1 MSWKKSAKNFKSEI
15 MAAQQ
20 NFHLPV
26 LLKQTVDYLLTNPDG
41 IYVDGTVGGGG
52 HALQILS
59 RLGEGGHL
67 ITVDQDPEA
76 IQAAKRRLSPF
87 GEKVSFHLTGFQNL
101 PTILRQQGIEAVDG
115 ILLDLGVS
123 SHQLDSPGRGFSY
136 RFSGPLDMRMNLQSP
151 KTAWQVV
158 NTYSEKELGS
168 VLRRYGEEKMAA
180 KIARRICR
188 QREEKS
194 IDDTLQL
201 REIIEATI
209 HTPKPQKTL
218 SRVFQALRI
227 EVNGEIEILETS
239 IRQCINLLK
248 TGGRLCIISYHSL
261 EDRIV
266 KSVFRQYSQGCTC
279 PPRLPVCVCG
289 AKKILKLVTKK
300 AVLPSEEEKK
310 ANRRARSAKLRVAE
324 KIADS
329 G

>member
-1 MSWKKSAKNFKSEI
+1 VSWKKSAKNFKSEI

-20 NFHLPV
+20 DFHLPV
-26 LLKQTVDYLLTNPDG
+26 LLKQTVDCLLTNPDG
-41 IYVDGTVGGGG
+41 VYVDGTVGGGG

-59 RLGEGGHL
+59 RLGEGGDL
-67 ITVDQDPEA
+67 IAVDQDPEA

-123 SHQLDSPGRGFSY
+123 SHQLDSPERGFSY

-158 NTYSEKELGS
+158 NSYSKEELGS
-168 VLRRYGEEKMAA
+168 VLRRYGEERMAA
-180 KIARRICR
+180 KIARIICW

-201 REIIEATI
+201 REIIESTI
-209 HTPKPQKTL
+209 HGPRPQKTL
-218 SRVFQALRI
+218 SRIFQ
-227 EVNGEIEILETS
+227 VETS
-239 IRQCINLLK
+239 VRQCINLLK

-266 KSVFRQYSQGCTC
+266 KSIFRQYSQGCIC

-329 G
+329 R